1 MLTFFSLWLIPRTT
15 FTSQSIARGSG
26 FLPFLFFPSYLT
38 LGNCIHNRFWWKRLH
53 FIIPCLTFYLI
64 CKWRKAV
71 TENGRSVSSLHW
83 VAGHLL
89 VFSAFQHLLEPASPA
104 VTMHLLLFPGKFL
117 CPLNTHRHCYNS
129 GLLVQPDPGPFSMNS
144 NMKLFASDSLFLC
157 LSPLPYSYSPY
168 SYFTLIWPP
177 GI

>member
-1 MLTFFSLWLIPRTT
+1 M
-15 FTSQSIARGSG
+15 
-26 FLPFLFFPSYLT
+26 
-38 LGNCIHNRFWWKRLH
+38 
-53 FIIPCLTFYLI
+53 TFYLI

-71 TENGRSVSSLHW
+71 TENGRSVSSLHR

-157 LSPLPYSYSPY
+157 LSPLPYSYSPL
-168 SYFTLIWPP
+168 FTLIWPP
-177 GI
+177 GINCPHSLSQGEKNISANGPQILIPEFQVMEDYISIKR